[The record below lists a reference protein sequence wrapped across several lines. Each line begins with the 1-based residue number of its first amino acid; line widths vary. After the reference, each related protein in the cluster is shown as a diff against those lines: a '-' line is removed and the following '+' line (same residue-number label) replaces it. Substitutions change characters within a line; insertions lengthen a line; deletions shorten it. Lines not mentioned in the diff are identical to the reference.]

1 MKAILVAGLL
11 GCLLGF
17 GLLTLLSAS
26 TPRFMVILYQTVL
39 GFALGLVMPSSLVTA
54 QNAAERRDIGAAT
67 GCLLFLRSMGGAFG
81 STLVGALLASGFA
94 SHLAAI
100 GVTEHIDLG
109 EIRQH
114 TGALANVPAAMIPQV
129 HVALADAFHL
139 AFLACAV
146 VMAVAVVIALGM
158 RDMPLRTVSTHEPT
172 GEPAPLA
179 H

>member
-1 MKAILVAGLL
+1 
-11 GCLLGF
+11 
-17 GLLTLLSAS
+17 
-26 TPRFMVILYQTVL
+26 
-39 GFALGLVMPSSLVTA
+39 VMPSCLVIA

-81 STLVGALLASGFA
+81 STMVGAMLASGFA

-100 GVTEHIDLG
+100 GVTTHIDLG

-114 TGALANVPAAMIPQV
+114 SGALANVPAAMIPQV
-129 HVALADAFHL
+129 HVALADAFHVG
-139 AFLACAV
+139 FLACAV

-158 RDMPLRTVSTHEPT
+158 RDLPLRNVVTDEPA
-172 GEPAPLA
+172 GEPAALV